1 MNAESASEQQ
11 LQASYIECGPP
22 ICPRAE
28 VRVVEDVE
36 EAEKRAA
43 STIRETRNGRAPH
56 CCPGIRDVESMVST
70 MKVAT
75 IESPS

>member
-11 LQASYIECGPP
+11 LQASCIECGPP

-36 EAEKRAA
+36 EVGPRLKREPRRPFEKLG
-43 STIRETRNGRAPH
+43 T
-56 CCPGIRDVESMVST
+56 V
-70 MKVAT
+70 
-75 IESPS
+75 